1 MSTDF
6 AFHYLIPQT
15 FKTCL
20 PILPFTISSPK
31 LLKHVY
37 RFCQDLNQGFQADH
51 QNHERVAYF
60 QAFNK
65 NIDFIKFVFIF
76 HDTAVNCTKTT
87 VKALQYCLP
96 LCTLDR
102 AR

>member
-6 AFHYLIPQT
+6 AFHYLVPQT
-15 FKTCL
+15 CKTCL

-51 QNHERVAYF
+51 QNHEGVAYF

-65 NIDFIKFVFIF
+65 RLILLNLFLFFTIRQSIAQKQ
-76 HDTAVNCTKTT
+76 
-87 VKALQYCLP
+87 L
-96 LCTLDR
+96 
-102 AR
+102 